1 MTPSKRPL
9 FLPTSR
15 KEMEQAGY
23 DELDI
28 LLITG
33 DCYVDHPS
41 FGVAIIGRLLESLGY
56 RVGLI
61 AQPDWKDPEALKIMG
76 RPRIGCGVTSGN
88 MDSMVNIYTVGR
100 RLRKDDCFS
109 ENGEIGKRPP
119 HALTVYAQELT
130 NNMRSAIVFI
140 GGLLILS
147 GMVMAAIQLFGSGG
161 VPFHKDK
168 HCYLVF
174 EELYFDRGV
183 RADVVQSVENGAVD
197 RLLGLARAN
206 VPALTV
212 ALYRTPDNRFAAM
225 QAFEYADLE
234 YKPLT
239 RLNIVDKA

>member
-1 MTPSKRPL
+1 MDRNKICEAMYALPGGVVVKRRKSQLRAAVL
-9 FLPTSR
+9 FI
-15 KEMEQAGY
+15 A
-23 DELDI
+23 
-28 LLITG
+28 
-33 DCYVDHPS
+33 
-41 FGVAIIGRLLESLGY
+41 GVAL
-56 RVGLI
+56 V
-61 AQPDWKDPEALKIMG
+61 
-76 RPRIGCGVTSGN
+76 VVNN
-88 MDSMVNIYTVGR
+88 MYG
-100 RLRKDDCFS
+100 
-109 ENGEIGKRPP
+109 
-119 HALTVYAQELT
+119 AELT
-130 NNMRSAIVFI
+130 NNMR
-140 GGLLILS
+140 S

-183 RADVVQSVENGAVD
+183 RADVVQSVEDGAVD

-212 ALYRTPDNRFAAM
+212 ALYRTPDNSFAAM

>member
-1 MTPSKRPL
+1 MDRNKICEAMYALPGGVVVKRRKSQLRAAVL
-9 FLPTSR
+9 FI
-15 KEMEQAGY
+15 A
-23 DELDI
+23 
-28 LLITG
+28 
-33 DCYVDHPS
+33 
-41 FGVAIIGRLLESLGY
+41 GVAL
-56 RVGLI
+56 V
-61 AQPDWKDPEALKIMG
+61 
-76 RPRIGCGVTSGN
+76 V
-88 MDSMVNIYTVGR
+88 V
-100 RLRKDDCFS
+100 
-109 ENGEIGKRPP
+109 
-119 HALTVYAQELT
+119 

-212 ALYRTPDNRFAAM
+212 ALYRTPDNSFAAM

>member
-1 MTPSKRPL
+1 MYALPGGVVVKRRKSQLRAAVL
-9 FLPTSR
+9 FI
-15 KEMEQAGY
+15 A
-23 DELDI
+23 
-28 LLITG
+28 
-33 DCYVDHPS
+33 
-41 FGVAIIGRLLESLGY
+41 GVAL
-56 RVGLI
+56 V
-61 AQPDWKDPEALKIMG
+61 
-76 RPRIGCGVTSGN
+76 VVNN
-88 MDSMVNIYTVGR
+88 MYG
-100 RLRKDDCFS
+100 
-109 ENGEIGKRPP
+109 
-119 HALTVYAQELT
+119 AELT

-197 RLLGLARAN
+197 RLLGLHARMSRAHGG
-206 VPALTV
+206 PL
-212 ALYRTPDNRFAAM
+212 P
-225 QAFEYADLE
+225 YARQPFCSHAGVRVRDLE